1 MKKFLNQL
9 GQWIFQNKWKTI
21 LAWLVMLGAIIGFAG
36 SMGANF
42 NQNLKIS
49 GIPSTDIQSTI
60 KKEFHQNLSAGT
72 MKVVVQKPHGDLT
85 SAKSQAHLE
94 KKINAIKHKDGIKSV
109 QDPYETQ
116 AVSKDKTTAY
126 INITFKKDARLVP
139 DSVINDIEKQFNQL
153 KNDHMKVAYDGT
165 VNVSKIELGATSEII
180 GIAIGFILLL
190 ILFRSFVSAGLPI
203 VSAIVGLITGLL
215 TIVIGTN
222 FFAVTDVAKT
232 LSIMLSLAVGID
244 YALFIVHRYRNELGK
259 TNSKAAAMGAT
270 LESAGASVLFA
281 GVTVMIA
288 VAGLSVVGIDFLT
301 QMGLAAAVSVFFA
314 ILSALT
320 LLPALISLGSRFITA
335 SHDDDQDTAKKD
347 NFFTKTI
354 IGHPVLSIL
363 LAVVVLAG
371 FATPATHMRLGMP
384 FDGQLA
390 QNNTKR
396 QAYDMLTDKFGDGV
410 NSQLVGVIK
419 LDQHASTA
427 AKQKTA
433 NQIVDKVSHMKNV
446 HSLVGLPDEAK
457 LKVYQT
463 PAFQAQAKEQ
473 GEAYVKQQVMTA
485 MTQNPTMDAAQ
496 QQAVVKKATAD
507 YQAQTKT
514 KLAKAVLSPVQI
526 SQDGK
531 YAMFIVV
538 PKTGSQSAKTE
549 ELANHINT
557 LSKQYQHRDHTKI
570 ILTGSN
576 AVNIDISKKLNAAIP
591 ELVGLVMLLAFI
603 LLMVVFRS
611 VLIPLFAM
619 VGFGMSLMAAFGLTT
634 LVVQDGFMNSLLN
647 IQTSAPVLAFLPVIA
662 IGILFGLSMDY
673 EVFMV
678 SRIHEEYQK
687 TGDNNQAVRIGLKK
701 SGPVIVTAAIIMI
714 AVFGSFII
722 QTDPTIK
729 SIGIVLA
736 FGVFF
741 DAFLVRLIFVP
752 AMIKLC
758 GKYNWKIPFI
768 GKK

>member
-9 GQWIFQNKWKTI
+9 GQWIFKNKWKTI
-21 LAWLVMLGAIIGFAG
+21 LAWVVMLGAIIGFAG

-60 KKEFHQNLSAGT
+60 KKEFHQDLSVGT
-72 MKVVVQKPHGDLT
+72 MKVVVQEPHGDLT
-85 SAKSQAHLE
+85 SAKSQAQLE
-94 KKINAIKHKDGIKSV
+94 KKINAIKHRDGIKSV
-109 QDPYETQ
+109 QNPYETQ
-116 AVSKDKTTAY
+116 TVSKDKTTAY
-126 INITFKKDARLVP
+126 INITFKKGARLVP
-139 DSVINDIEKQFNQL
+139 DSAINDIEKQFNQL

-259 TNSKAAAMGAT
+259 TDSKAVAMGAT

-288 VAGLSVVGIDFLT
+288 VAGLSVVGIAFLT

-320 LLPALISLGSRFITA
+320 LLPALISLGSRFITP
-335 SHDDDQDTAKKD
+335 SRDDKPGKAKKD
-347 NFFTKTI
+347 NLFTKTI

-363 LAVVVLAG
+363 LAVIVLAG

-410 NSQLVGVIK
+410 NSQLIGVIK
-419 LDQHASTA
+419 LNQHASTA
-427 AKQKTA
+427 EKQKMA

-446 HSLVGLPDEAK
+446 HNLVGLPDEAK
-457 LKVYQT
+457 LKSYQT
-463 PAFQAQAKEQ
+463 PTFQAQTKEQ

-485 MTQNPTMDAAQ
+485 MTKNPTMDAAQ

-507 YQAQTKT
+507 YQAQTKA
-514 KLAKAVLSPVQI
+514 KLAKEVLSPVQI